1 MRFVKSLSQ
10 HVPMI
15 HFAMIHKD
23 LDIYGVARSLSGIA
37 SLKTKQLFW
46 RVFLILL
53 FLLSGNAH
61 ADITKDDLERFY
73 QSIVSINANI
83 PSEAKTAASLGIK
96 REGNG
101 VAIDEKHILTIGYIV
116 IEAETI
122 DIGLANGRR
131 LPARLVAY
139 DHTTGFGLI
148 KSVIPLKMNPLPLGD
163 SDNIT
168 SDETLLILPSAD
180 RGAGSVVTSVS
191 RRPFTGWWEYFLK
204 SPIYTVPA
212 NPLWA
217 GAPIINKN
225 GEVLGIGSLFV
236 SEASPGIP
244 SPGNMSV
251 PVNLLKPILKD
262 LITKGRRT
270 SNVQPYLGVS
280 ADDSSDQIIVT
291 RVSAGSPA
299 FKAGIR
305 PQDVIMTVN
314 GYSVSK
320 LRSFYERVWASG
332 DAGVTV
338 RLGVSREGVLQEF
351 SVTTVD
357 RLDYFFK
364 PQTL

>member
-10 HVPMI
+10 HIPVTHLGMSY
-15 HFAMIHKD
+15 KG
-23 LDIYGVARSLSGIA
+23 LDIDGAAKSLSGIA
-37 SLKTKQLFW
+37 SPKTKQLFW

-53 FLLSGNAH
+53 FLLSSNAH
-61 ADITKDDLERFY
+61 GDITKDDLERFY
-73 QSIVSINANI
+73 KSIVSIHATV
-83 PSEAKTAASLGIK
+83 PSEAKTAAGLGIK

-116 IEAETI
+116 IEADTI

-139 DHTTGFGLI
+139 DHSTGFGLI
-148 KSVIPLKMNPLPLGD
+148 KSVIPLKMDPLPLGD

-191 RRPFTGWWEYFLK
+191 RRPFTGWWEYFLE

-217 GAPIINKN
+217 GAPIINGN

-251 PVNLLKPILKD
+251 PVNLLKPILED
-262 LITKGRRT
+262 LISNGRRT

-280 ADDSSDQIIVT
+280 ADDSNDQIIVT

-314 GYSVSK
+314 GHSVSK

-338 RLGVSREGVLQEF
+338 SLGVSREGVLQEF

>member
-1 MRFVKSLSQ
+1 MRCLKSPSL
-10 HVPMI
+10 HVPII
-15 HFAMIHKD
+15 HFALRNIG
-23 LDIYGVARSLSGIA
+23 LDIHGFVRSLSGIA
-37 SLKTKQLFW
+37 PSKTKQLFW

-53 FLLSGNAH
+53 FLPSSNAH
-61 ADITKDDLERFY
+61 ADITKDHLERFY
-73 QSIVSINANI
+73 QSIVSIHATV
-83 PSEAKTAASLGIK
+83 PSEAKTAASLGTK

-116 IEAETI
+116 IEADTI
-122 DIGLANGRR
+122 DIGLVNGRR

-139 DHTTGFGLI
+139 DHTTGFGII
-148 KSVIPLKMNPLPLGD
+148 KSVIPFKMDPLPLGD
-163 SDNIT
+163 SNKIDP
-168 SDETLLILPSAD
+168 DEALLILPSVD
-180 RGAGSVVTSVS
+180 RGAGSVVKSVS
-191 RRPFTGWWEYFLK
+191 RRPFTGWWEYFLD

-236 SEASPGIP
+236 SEASPGTS

-251 PVNLLKPILKD
+251 PVNLLKPILED
-262 LITKGRRT
+262 LISNGRRT
-270 SNVQPYLGVS
+270 SNVQPYLGIS

-291 RVSAGSPA
+291 RVSAASPA

-314 GYSVSK
+314 GSSVST
-320 LRSFYERVWASG
+320 LRSFYEQVWASG

-338 RLGVSREGVLQEF
+338 RLGVSREGLLQEF

>member
-1 MRFVKSLSQ
+1 MRFMKSLSQ

-15 HFAMIHKD
+15 HFTMSHKG
-23 LDIYGVARSLSGIA
+23 LDIYGVARSLWGIG

-73 QSIVSINANI
+73 QSIVSIHANI
-83 PSEAKTAASLGIK
+83 PSTARTAASLGIK

-122 DIGLANGRR
+122 DIGLANRRR

-191 RRPFTGWWEYFLK
+191 RRPFTGWWEYFLD

-217 GAPIINKN
+217 GAPIINEN

-251 PVNLLKPILKD
+251 PVNLLKPILED
-262 LITKGRRT
+262 LISNGRRT
-270 SNVQPYLGVS
+270 NNVQPYLGVS

-314 GYSVSK
+314 GSSVSK

>member
-1 MRFVKSLSQ
+1 MRFLITLSQ
-10 HVPMI
+10 HVPIIPVPMSRQG
-15 HFAMIHKD
+15 
-23 LDIYGVARSLSGIA
+23 LDTQCFIRRLSEIA
-37 SLKTKQLFW
+37 LPKTKQLFW
-46 RVFLILL
+46 RVLSILL
-53 FLLSGNAH
+53 LLLSGNAY
-61 ADITKDDLERFY
+61 ADITKDNLERFY
-73 QSIVSINANI
+73 QSIVSIHATI
-83 PSEAKTAASLGIK
+83 PPAARTAASLGIK

-122 DIGLANGRR
+122 DIGLADGRR

-148 KSVIPLKMNPLPLGD
+148 KSVIPLKMTPLPLGD

-191 RRPFTGWWEYFLK
+191 RRPFTGWWEYFLD

-262 LITKGRRT
+262 LISNGRRT
-270 SNVQPYLGVS
+270 SNVQPYLGIS
-280 ADDSSDQIIVT
+280 ADDSSDRIIVT

-314 GYSVSK
+314 GSSVSK

-338 RLGVSREGVLQEF
+338 RLGVSRDGALREF